1 MLDELTM
8 YNKLMKYEYVTVWLS
23 QEKKNRFLE
32 NLNSVCS
39 YIDGKKFELLNK
51 INLRLIE

>member
-8 YNKLMKYEYVTVWLS
+8 YNKLMKYVTVWLS
-23 QEKKNRFLE
+23 QEKSNRFLE
-32 NLNSVCS
+32 NLNSVCT

-51 INLRLIE
+51 INLRLIK